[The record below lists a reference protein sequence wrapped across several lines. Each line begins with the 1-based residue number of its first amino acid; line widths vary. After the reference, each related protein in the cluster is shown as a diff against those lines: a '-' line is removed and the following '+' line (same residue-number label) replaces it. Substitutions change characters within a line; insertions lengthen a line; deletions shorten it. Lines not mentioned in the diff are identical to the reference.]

1 MEINERK
8 SYTVD
13 PFDVLEDRWVPSPD
27 AIEKYGCD
35 SLLPPLVDNIRKAVN
50 SWREQG
56 YKDVSDTTRTLL
68 LHWFKRSIDDQN
80 NFKYYFAQREAVET
94 VIYLYEAVRVRDK
107 IGLIGFDNT
116 GKLKDK
122 DFIEDWTRYVIKMA
136 TGSGKT
142 KVISLL
148 VAWSFFHKHFE
159 KDSDLSKNTLLIAPN
174 IIVLN
179 RLKSDFENLK
189 IFKEDP
195 IIPDEWKHIFN
206 PEVHV
211 QDDVGQISSN
221 GNIFLTNV
229 HRVYISDKVETSEE
243 SWLGPV
249 PKSNADRDSNID
261 LGKIVRSNEVNDLI
275 IFNDEAHHIHDE
287 KLRWFQSIKEINGNL
302 KMRRSRDISL
312 QIDLTATP
320 KHNNGSIFAQTI
332 CDYPLVEATRS
343 NIVKQLTLPDSES
356 RQLLEI
362 SKSDNAGLKYQNHLK
377 VGVIEWRKHRQRLS
391 NDKTPLLFI
400 MTEDTRDAEQIAE
413 HLESRYDEFKP
424 VGNERKVLVIHTNKD
439 GDFEKRDKTE
449 LETLR
454 KAVDEVDSNKSPYL
468 AVVSVMMLREGWN
481 VRNVTTIVGL
491 RPFSSKSNIL
501 PEQAVG
507 RGLRK
512 MYGFDVIEELVV
524 VGTNPF
530 LEFVETIKDEGVY
543 INTSG
548 DIGQEEEDKTN
559 VPLIIEL
566 DRENIEKDLEQ
577 MDIVLP
583 VLTRKFTRD
592 IKDISN
598 INLDNLKYKTFN
610 IQKYSLDEII
620 KLTFIDLMGEESHK
634 IDFTTDPPDFESMIR
649 FYTNSILK
657 DTRLTKADFAPLYP
671 VVEELVEKRI
681 FGKVVDTCD
690 PVVLVNVGRA
700 EVYEEVTKTFKKA
713 IEELRLVELEVKQVS
728 NKTISQLDFNKI
740 AVSNQKYY
748 RSKKSMHNI
757 IVGNNLELEF
767 ARIIDEQIKEVESIV
782 RLYERRSNF
791 YLSYPNE
798 DGGDSNYYPDFLI
811 KTKKGVIYIAETKGI
826 EDEPARRK
834 KKRLEQWCNDANQL
848 SGEKKYVSLY
858 VHQKKWEKHKED
870 LKKMDELENLFGEEA
885 TSNE

>member
-1 MEINERK
+1 MEIKETK
-8 SYTVD
+8 SYSVS
-13 PFDVLEDRWVPSPD
+13 PFDVLYDRWTPSED

-56 YKDVSDTTRTLL
+56 YNDVSDTTRTLL
-68 LHWFKRSIDDQN
+68 LHWFKRSSDDEN
-80 NFKYYFAQREAVET
+80 GFKYYFAQREAVET
-94 VIYLYEAVRVRDK
+94 IIYLYEAVKVRDK
-107 IGLIGFDNT
+107 IGLMGFDST
-116 GKLKDK
+116 EKLKDS

-142 KVISLL
+142 KVVSLL
-148 VAWSFFHKHFE
+148 IAWSFFHKHFE
-159 KDSDLSKNTLLIAPN
+159 TNSTLSKNTLLIAPN

-189 IFKEDP
+189 IYKEDP
-195 IIPDEWKHIFN
+195 IIPDDWRNLFN

-211 QDDVGQISSN
+211 QDDIGQISGN
-221 GNIFLTNV
+221 GNIFLTNI
-229 HRVYISDKVETSEE
+229 HRVYISNKIESSDE

-249 PKSNADRDSNID
+249 PKPNADRDSNVD
-261 LGKIVRSNEVNDLI
+261 LGKIIRSNEINDLI

-302 KMRRSRDISL
+302 KMRQNKNISL
-312 QIDLTATP
+312 QVDLTATP
-320 KHNNGSIFAQTI
+320 KHNNGTIFVQTI

-356 RQLLEI
+356 RNILEVT
-362 SKSDNAGLKYQNHLK
+362 KSDNAGIKYQNHLK
-377 VGVIEWRKHRQRLS
+377 VGVIEWRKHKQRLGK
-391 NDKTPLLFI
+391 DKTPLLFI
-400 MTEDTRDAEQIAE
+400 MTEDTRDAEHIAE

-424 VGNERKVLVIHTNKD
+424 IAGERKVLVIHTNKD

-454 KAVDEVDSNKSPYL
+454 KAVDDVDSNKSPYL

-512 MYGFDVIEELVV
+512 MYGFDVAEELVV

-543 INTSG
+543 IN
-548 DIGQEEEDKTN
+548 IGPIGAEEEDETS

-566 DRENIEKDLEQ
+566 DRENIDKDLDQ
-577 MDIVLP
+577 MNIELP
-583 VLTRKFTRD
+583 VLSKKFVRD

-598 INLDNLKYKTFN
+598 INLDNLKYRTFK
-610 IQKYSLDEII
+610 IQKYTPDEIK

-634 IDFTTDPPDFESMIR
+634 IDFKTEPPDFENMIA

-657 DTRLTKADFAPLYP
+657 DARLTRADFSTLYP
-671 VVEELVEKRI
+671 VVEEFVEKRV
-681 FGKVVDTCD
+681 FGKHIDTKD
-690 PVVLVNVGRA
+690 PVVLINVGRA
-700 EVYEEVTKTFKKA
+700 EVFDEVSKTFKKA
-713 IEELRLVELEVKQVS
+713 IEELCLVELDVKQVS
-728 NKTISQLDFNKI
+728 NKTISQMDFNRI

-757 IVGNNLELEF
+757 IVGNNYELEF
-767 ARIIDEQIKEVESIV
+767 ARTIDEQVKDVISIV
-782 RLYERRSNF
+782 KLYERRSNF
-791 YLSYPNE
+791 YLEYPNE
-798 DGGDSNYYPDFLI
+798 DGGYSRYYPDFLI
-811 KTKKGVIYIAETKGI
+811 KSKKGVIYIAETKGI

-848 SGEKKYVSLY
+848 VGEKKYVSLY
-858 VHQKKWEKHKED
+858 VHQKKWDKHKEY